1 MSETPERHETTYS
14 EHADEIETAP
24 QPPAP
29 DNADPNAPTRAET
42 AYSQAPAPMEGET
55 PPA

>member
-1 MSETPERHETTYS
+1 MSDTPERHDTAYS
-14 EHADEIETAP
+14 EHADEIATPP

-29 DNADPNAPTRAET
+29 DNADPNAPTQAET
-42 AYSQAPAPMEGET
+42 AYSQAPAPMEGQT